1 MRVIIS
7 AGGTGGHIYPAIS
20 IINKIK
26 EMNKSSEIL
35 YIGTT
40 DRMERDIIPNLGIK
54 YIGIK
59 TNGVSKNII
68 KLTKF
73 VTNTYLSYNKCKK
86 IMKQFKPDIVIGV
99 GGYVTTPVLLAA
111 HSLKIKILIHEQNS
125 IPGKANLML
134 SKYAD
139 TICISMKSSEKYFD
153 HKNVVFT
160 GNPRGEEILKG
171 NKLDKTKLGLTKNK
185 KLVVITTGSLGSTAI
200 NNKIVKLLPRIKDKN
215 YEVLF
220 ITGKNNYEELKQEQM
235 PKNVILK
242 PYIDNMNELLKVT
255 DLIISRAGATTIS
268 EITSLAIPSILIPSP
283 YVANNHQEINAED
296 LEKNNAA
303 CVIKEKD
310 FDEDKFI
317 NMIDELLNDSKKIEK
332 IKSNCKKMRVTDSA
346 TRIYKQIEKLVK

>member
-26 EMNKSSEIL
+26 EMDQTSEIL

-40 DRMERDIIPNLGIK
+40 DRMERDIIPSLGIK

-59 TNGVSKNII
+59 TNGVSKNIV

-73 VTNTYLSYNKCKK
+73 VTNTFISYNKCKK
-86 IMKQFKPDIVIGV
+86 IMKEFKPDIVIGV
-99 GGYVTTPVLLAA
+99 GGYVTTPVLMAA

-125 IPGKANLML
+125 IPGKANLTL

-139 TICISMKSSEKYFD
+139 TICISMKSSEKYFN

-185 KLVVITTGSLGSTAI
+185 KLVVITTGSLGSTII
-200 NNKIVKLLPRIKDKN
+200 NNKIVKLLPKIKDKD

-220 ITGKNNYEELKQEQM
+220 ITGKNNYEELQKEQM

-255 DLIISRAGATTIS
+255 DLIVSRAGATIIS
-268 EITSLAIPSILIPSP
+268 EITSLGLASILIPSP
-283 YVANNHQEINAED
+283 YVANNHQEINAQD

-303 CVIKEKD
+303 YVIREKD
-310 FDEDKFI
+310 FDENKFI
-317 NMIDELLNDSKKIEK
+317 NMMDELLNDDKKIEK
-332 IKSNCKKMRVTDSA
+332 IKTNCKKMGVTDSA

>member
-26 EMNKSSEIL
+26 EMDQSSEIL

-40 DRMERDIIPNLGIK
+40 DRMERDIIPSLGIK

-59 TNGVSKNII
+59 TNGISKNII

-73 VTNTYLSYNKCKK
+73 VTNTLISYNKCKK
-86 IMKQFKPDIVIGV
+86 IMKEFKPDIVIGV

-111 HSLKIKILIHEQNS
+111 HYLKIKILIHEQNS
-125 IPGKANLML
+125 IPGKANLTL

-139 TICISMKSSEKYFD
+139 TICISMKSSEKYFN

-171 NKLDKTKLGLTKNK
+171 NKLDKTKFGLTKNK
-185 KLVVITTGSLGSTAI
+185 KLVVITTGSLGSTII
-200 NNKIVKLLPRIKDKN
+200 NNKIVKLLPKIKDKN

-220 ITGKNNYEELKQEQM
+220 ITGKNNYEELQKEQM

-255 DLIISRAGATTIS
+255 DLIVSRAGATIIS
-268 EITSLAIPSILIPSP
+268 EITSLGLASILIPSP
-283 YVANNHQEINAED
+283 YVANNHQEINAQD

-303 CVIKEKD
+303 YVIREKD
-310 FDEDKFI
+310 FDEDRFI
-317 NMIDELLNDSKKIEK
+317 SMMDELLNDDKKIEK
-332 IKSNCKKMRVTDSA
+332 IKTNCKKMGVTDSA